1 MEVVKINFAP
11 TEEQLM
17 VRDMVRKFAKS
28 EIQPVAAELDQTH
41 RHPEEIFR
49 KLG

>member
-1 MEVVKINFAP
+1 MNFAP

-28 EIQPVAAELDQTH
+28 EIQPVAAELDQT
-41 RHPEEIFR
+41 PKSGDTIPIS
-49 KLG
+49 